1 MHYVTPYSIVKRL
14 YSPGSS
20 SAHELSSKTLGE
32 AANGV
37 ITDVIKLFLQSVDVD
52 ETWYRARYPDVAAA
66 IDEGLF
72 KSAKHHFIDSG
83 YFEGRLPGEMAVEED
98 WYLSAYPDVSEGV
111 KDRLFSSGGEHFKL
125 YGYDEGRLPSPI

>member
-1 MHYVTPYSIVKRL
+1 MHYVIPYSIVKNLCGR
-14 YSPGSS
+14 GAS
-20 SAHELSSKTLGE
+20 SARELDLKAPVG
-32 AANGV
+32 AANSA

-52 ETWYRARYPDVAAA
+52 ETWYRTRYPDVAAA

-98 WYLSAYPDVSEGV
+98 WYLSTYPDVSEGV

>member
-1 MHYVTPYSIVKRL
+1 MHYVIPYSMVKKL
-14 YSPGSS
+14 YVPVSTSV
-20 SAHELSSKTLGE
+20 HESDTK
-32 AANGV
+32 APNGV

-52 ETWYRARYPDVAAA
+52 ETWYRTRYPDVAAA

-83 YFEGRLPGEMAVEED
+83 YFEGRLPGDMAVEED
-98 WYLSAYPDVSEGV
+98 WYLSTYPDVSEGV

-125 YGYDEGRLPSPI
+125 YGYDEGRLPFPM